1 MPRRRATGPPKHERP
16 EQAPIDALALKRKVQ
31 AKLLKATKGM
41 TPEEERAF
49 YTERARTGPLGA
61 WWTEVEAQ
69 SRARAG
75 AEPSDDAPGVVPAS
89 LGGEKGSVQKPFI
102 RYAIDAGWT
111 YLAPEEAMNLR
122 RGVTSP
128 VLDAVLVDQLQRLNP
143 GVVDHLRAED
153 ILKRLIRV
161 KPNIEGNLDAWEY
174 LKGLKTVFVAAEK
187 RERNIRLLDPAHVE
201 ANTFH
206 VTDEFTFSNGTPPD
220 IRTDIMFFVNG
231 VPIIVAE
238 TKAAT
243 HMDGLSEALEDIRYY
258 HKKGPELL
266 AVMQIHA
273 LTHLVQFYYGAT
285 WNLSRKGLFNWRDE
299 LAQGGDF
306 ETLAKTFIAPRRVLR
321 VITEFI
327 LFTRK
332 DEELSK
338 AILRPHQ
345 MRAVERTVQRAK
357 DASKRRGLI
366 WHTQGSG
373 KTYTMI
379 TVAKRLIEDPAF
391 ENPTVLMIVDR
402 NELEAQLFGNLEA
415 VGFGKVAVA
424 ESKKDL
430 QKLLK
435 ADRRG
440 LIVSMIHKFEGIP
453 EKINQRSNVFVLIDE
468 AHRTTGGDLGN
479 YLMGALP
486 NATYVGFT
494 GTPIDRTAYGKGTFK
509 TFGTD
514 DPKGYLDKYSIRES
528 VLDGTTV
535 PLHYSLAPNDLR
547 VDRETLEK
555 EFLELAELEGVS
567 DVAELNEVLDRAVT
581 LKNMLKNRDRVDK
594 VARFAAEHFR
604 TNVEPM
610 GYKAF
615 MVAVDRE
622 ACVFYKQA
630 LDKYLPPED
639 SVVVISPGGKKDQE
653 HLRKAWLAE
662 EEEKRIRKAFR
673 NPDERPKILIVT
685 EKLLTGFD
693 APILYCMY
701 LDKPMRDHVLLQAIA
716 RVNRPYEDNEGRR
729 KPSGFVLDFVGIFER
744 LEKALAFDSQDVEGV
759 VEGLDVLKERFE
771 ELMGEGRTKYL
782 PIPQGKSGDK
792 AVEAILEHFRDKE
805 VRQEFYTYFNELE
818 ELYEI
823 LSPDAFLRPYIDDYS
838 RLTEMFRLVR
848 ANYERG
854 VVVDRAF
861 LRKTA
866 RLVQEHTEAGTIQAP
881 DKIHKLD
888 ANTLEKIA
896 EADTPDT
903 VKVFNLLKALHAM
916 VQEKGREQPYLI
928 SIGDKAEEIAQAFED
943 RQQTTQDTLRELER
957 MVQELKEA
965 EAQRDETNLNPEAF
979 AVYWYLNKAEV
990 PKALDVARTAS
1001 SAFEQYPHWQTSTHQ
1016 EQDVRRALYKALI
1029 DAGVEKVVDIA
1040 QGIMRMLRRS
1050 SS

>member
-1 MPRRRATGPPKHERP
+1 ESARQVLGDLPASAVESVFLDARAKGLRDAYLAAKVVGPKRALDATHVAIATIARADALLSWDRRHIVGLARVQGYNRVNRSCGYQEVTIATPTRYRAAQHERP
-16 EQAPIDALALKRKVQ
+16 EQAPIDALGLKRKVQ

-49 YTERARTGPLGA
+49 YTELARTGPLGA

-75 AEPSDDAPGVVPAS
+75 VELSDDTPGVVPAS
-89 LGGEKGSVQKPFI
+89 LGGEKSSVQKPFI

-220 IRTDIMFFVNG
+220 IRTDIMLFVNG
-231 VPIIVAE
+231 VPVIVAE

-243 HMDGLSEALEDIRYY
+243 HMDGLGEALEDLRYY

-486 NATYVGFT
+486 NATYIGFT

-514 DPKGYLDKYSIRES
+514 DPKGYLDKYSIKES

-567 DVAELNEVLDRAVT
+567 DVA
-581 LKNMLKNRDRVDK
+581 
-594 VARFAAEHFR
+594 
-604 TNVEPM
+604 
-610 GYKAF
+610 
-615 MVAVDRE
+615 
-622 ACVFYKQA
+622 
-630 LDKYLPPED
+630 
-639 SVVVISPGGKKDQE
+639 
-653 HLRKAWLAE
+653 
-662 EEEKRIRKAFR
+662 
-673 NPDERPKILIVT
+673 
-685 EKLLTGFD
+685 
-693 APILYCMY
+693 
-701 LDKPMRDHVLLQAIA
+701 
-716 RVNRPYEDNEGRR
+716 
-729 KPSGFVLDFVGIFER
+729 
-744 LEKALAFDSQDVEGV
+744 
-759 VEGLDVLKERFE
+759 
-771 ELMGEGRTKYL
+771 
-782 PIPQGKSGDK
+782 
-792 AVEAILEHFRDKE
+792 
-805 VRQEFYTYFNELE
+805 
-818 ELYEI
+818 
-823 LSPDAFLRPYIDDYS
+823 
-838 RLTEMFRLVR
+838 
-848 ANYERG
+848 
-854 VVVDRAF
+854 
-861 LRKTA
+861 
-866 RLVQEHTEAGTIQAP
+866 
-881 DKIHKLD
+881 
-888 ANTLEKIA
+888 
-896 EADTPDT
+896 
-903 VKVFNLLKALHAM
+903 
-916 VQEKGREQPYLI
+916 
-928 SIGDKAEEIAQAFED
+928 
-943 RQQTTQDTLRELER
+943 
-957 MVQELKEA
+957 
-965 EAQRDETNLNPEAF
+965 
-979 AVYWYLNKAEV
+979 
-990 PKALDVARTAS
+990 
-1001 SAFEQYPHWQTSTHQ
+1001 
-1016 EQDVRRALYKALI
+1016 
-1029 DAGVEKVVDIA
+1029 
-1040 QGIMRMLRRS
+1040 
-1050 SS
+1050 